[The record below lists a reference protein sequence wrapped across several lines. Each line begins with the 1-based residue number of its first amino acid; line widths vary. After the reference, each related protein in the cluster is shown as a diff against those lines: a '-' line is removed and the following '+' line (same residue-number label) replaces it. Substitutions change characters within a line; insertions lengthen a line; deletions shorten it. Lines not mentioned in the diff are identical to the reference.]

1 MEEDWE
7 KLLKL
12 ITFYTRDEN
21 YLSRMSVSERL
32 TVMMSAPYLV
42 KLVKQMLPHPPQ
54 QRHVSRLLCLCQF
67 TEECISR
74 FAHGLDREDV
84 PGLAELFT
92 RHMPGKVSGS
102 AARRVQEELFHA
114 NHGLV
119 P

>member
-21 YLSRMSVSERL
+21 YLSRVSHTCQL
-32 TVMMSAPYLV
+32 TT
-42 KLVKQMLPHPPQ
+42 LPHPSQ
-54 QRHVSRLLCLCQF
+54 QRHVSHCCTCSVQ
-67 TEECISR
+67 EECNILL

>member
-1 MEEDWE
+1 
-7 KLLKL
+7 
-12 ITFYTRDEN
+12 
-21 YLSRMSVSERL
+21 MSISERL

-42 KLVKQMLPHPPQ
+42 KLVRQVLPHPPQ

-102 AARRVQEELFHA
+102 AVRRVQEELFHA